1 MYLNFDIQP
10 YQLQQ
15 TSDFLVSIGNSKPNF
30 KILTAGKDTYIVK
43 ATAETGLNLDNDIET
58 NCGCYNLQIGSYS
71 SLAENILFLIDI
83 NHDYL
88 SVSQGC
94 ISEFKNAPIEKKIK
108 RKGQIIIEND
118 VWIGSGATI
127 MNGVTIHNGA
137 IVAAKSVVTK
147 DVPPYAIVGG
157 NPAKLIRYRFPADVI
172 EKLLTIAWWN
182 WSSEEIK
189 SRYKDFAGSVESFAE
204 KYYPAAL
211 EKLNAIKKL
220 PSPAEMRSG
229 ENFLFAVDPNDD
241 YPLYKKII
249 KEFCQKFDDTENQLI
264 LYLSGSESE
273 RNKMFDLVS
282 EELALYQQYNV
293 YVYIYTGEIE
303 SLIANAD
310 TYVSSRIRSNVYF
323 SELAGK
329 LGKKIISGVDL
340 PVFD

>member
-1 MYLNFDIQP
+1 MYLNLNIQP

-15 TSDFLVSIGNSKPNF
+15 ISDFLASIGNSKPNF
-30 KILTAGKDTYIVK
+30 KILTAGKDTYIVN
-43 ATAETGLNLDNDIET
+43 ATVETGVNLDNDIES

-88 SVSQGC
+88 SVAQGC
-94 ISEFKNAPIEKKIK
+94 VSEFKNVPIEKKIK

-127 MNGVTIHNGA
+127 MNGITIHNGA

-157 NPAKLIRYRFPADVI
+157 APAKIIRYRFPADVI
-172 EKLLTIAWWN
+172 GKLLQISWWN
-182 WSSEEIK
+182 WTSNDIK
-189 SRYKDFAGSVESFAE
+189 NRRNDFEGNVEDFSE
-204 KYYPAAL
+204 KYYPSAL
-211 EKLNAIKKL
+211 EEFNAIKRL
-220 PSPAEMRSG
+220 PSPAEVRSG
-229 ENFLFAVDPNDD
+229 ENFLFAVDPHDN
-241 YPLYKKII
+241 YPLFKKII
-249 KEFCQKFDDTENQLI
+249 KEFCQKFDGTENQLI
-264 LYLSGSESE
+264 LYLSGNESE
-273 RNKMFDLVS
+273 CQKMFGLVS
-282 EELALYQQYNV
+282 KELELYQQYNV

-303 SLIANAD
+303 SMIANAD
-310 TYVSSRIRSNVYF
+310 TYISSRVLSNIYI

-329 LGKKIISGVDL
+329 LGKKIISGVDI